1 MPFYTRLWQE
11 EKVDGKTKVT
21 SKALSMGK
29 VQSILDEKKPEVI
42 WDQDSGQYYAQYT
55 EDGVTYKIWI
65 EDAESI
71 NLKSSLVHKYNLAG
85 AAAWRRGFETE
96 DIWPVIAQNLKETD
110 DYSQWA
116 QANK

>member
-1 MPFYTRLWQE
+1 MGREQFKKNIGRGTR
-11 EKVDGKTKVT
+11 GKGNT
-21 SKALSMGK
+21 
-29 VQSILDEKKPEVI
+29 
-42 WDQDSGQYYAQYT
+42 
-55 EDGVTYKIWI
+55 GVTYKIWI

>member
-42 WDQDSGQYYAQYT
+42 WDQDMGN
-55 EDGVTYKIWI
+55 IMLNI
-65 EDAESI
+65 
-71 NLKSSLVHKYNLAG
+71 LKM
-85 AAAWRRGFETE
+85 E
-96 DIWPVIAQNLKETD
+96 
-110 DYSQWA
+110 
-116 QANK
+116 